1 MAELGFV
8 RNESA
13 RALRVGKTSALA
25 YVMLDAGNPFFTDVA
40 QGIELAAESA
50 ELSLFIC
57 NSDNRAAREDTH
69 LAHLQQQRVQG
80 ILITP
85 VDPEAPALDAIA
97 RHGTPVVIVDRI
109 RQDESF
115 CSVAVD
121 DVLGGRLAVAHL
133 VDRGH
138 TRVAFVGG
146 PHSIGQVRDRLE
158 GARAAWA
165 EAGLP
170 DDDLVVDPVRGAH
183 RRRGPLRRRAAGRAA
198 EAEPADRG
206 VLRQRPGRARPAPAV
221 DQRRRAGARGP
232 GDRGVRRHRVRR
244 GGRGAADLGPP
255 AAPAAGPD
263 RGRAGDRRGDQPA
276 RTRTSR

>member
-1 MAELGFV
+1 MADLGFV

-13 RALRVGKTSALA
+13 RALRAGRTSALA

-50 ELSLFIC
+50 DLSLFLC

-85 VDPEAPALDAIA
+85 VDPEAPSLDAIA

-121 DVLGGRLAVAHL
+121 DVLGGRLAVGHL
-133 VDRGH
+133 HRP
-138 TRVAFVGG
+138 G
-146 PHSIGQVRDRLE
+146 PHPGRV
-158 GARAAWA
+158 
-165 EAGLP
+165 
-170 DDDLVVDPVRGAH
+170 
-183 RRRGPLRRRAAGRAA
+183 RRRARTRSARSATGSRA
-198 EAEPADRG
+198 
-206 VLRQRPGRARPAPAV
+206 RARP
-221 DQRRRAGARGP
+221 GP
-232 GDRGVRRHRVRR
+232 RPGC
-244 GGRGAADLGPP
+244 P
-255 AAPAAGPD
+255 
-263 RGRAGDRRGDQPA
+263 
-276 RTRTSR
+276 RTTWS